1 MPKHKTSEVI
11 ARELACMKSTAFNK
25 WFDIYVEGDLARPSQ
40 RDKVRNLIRNMGADD
55 IIEAAVDFLGRNG
68 VRNLSDEYRND
79 VRPEL
84 LEAITNGIQGRGRRH
99 DSAGGF
105 LAAVGAAN
113 PADVIFF
120 DAEDQRG
127 GPR

>member
-1 MPKHKTSEVI
+1 MPKQKTPEVV
-11 ARELACMKSTAFNK
+11 ARELACMKSSTFDK
-25 WFDIYVEGDLARPSQ
+25 WFDIFVEGGLTMPSQ
-40 RDKVRNLIRNMGADD
+40 RDQVRALISKMGADD
-55 IIEAAVDFLGRNG
+55 IIEATVDFLGQNG
-68 VRNLSDEYRND
+68 IRDLSDEYRND

-84 LEAITNGIQGRGRRH
+84 LEAIINGIQGHGRRY

-105 LAAVGAAN
+105 LAAVGAAD
-113 PADVIFF
+113 PASVIFF